1 MADVGIT
8 FRVDAQTDGLKQSA
22 ADFKAFQDQIS
33 SVLGITDP
41 EVAEAY
47 WEEYNSGLEKATKF
61 ADSLSMIQQR
71 NLKNKEKEEGEAIGT
86 RTGSSKAEED
96 TVKPIGWITR
106 AQSTLTGLVRG
117 GSRDAIGTGLNT
129 AESLLGAAAGTP
141 AISAAAGAAITAG
154 MAALGAGIVGNEL
167 SKTYEAVAPALMEA
181 TAALREFG
189 STGKEQS
196 ANFQLLMNDMSKSVS
211 KYGYTVEQ
219 GLSLVTQVARGGAKA
234 GEEKTIVDDVMRISR
249 NIGLASPASELTEL
263 ATLGSR
269 FRQKDALEYAV
280 GGANRV
286 VGSPRLL
293 EQASALSSMFEDVL
307 GQGIEASFKELS
319 STQNWLYRVFG
330 ERAVG
335 QSGASIFSG
344 LSSAVRG
351 STSLSNETDI
361 LKYQAARDL
370 TGGDQLTAL
379 MKLEEGFSQELF
391 EQFQEKISGASKWD
405 KVFLTSKA
413 FGVSL
418 TTASQLV
425 DAPQRAEEVYKS
437 TTAGSGEAMADTSI
451 VKLYGAQESIANQ
464 IRNLGAPLSDIK
476 SAVINKS
483 DEIVAAVL
491 GNEEKLNE
499 KVKFNLNF
507 GTMEKQS
514 WWQPFG
520 AGLSGALSGG
530 WNVVGDALSG
540 NSESETAKNSSWA
553 SIHTLFNANKGKLS
567 QLPEREVKKIN
578 DLEMADNQ
586 PGWSNKELKAVIS
599 VLEKIAKHTGDMS
612 KMELTVT
619 PEMFNQ

>member
-1 MADVGIT
+1 MADIGIN

-33 SVLGITDP
+33 SVLGVADP

-47 WEEYNSGLEKATKF
+47 WQEYNSGLEKAIKF
-61 ADSLSMIQQR
+61 ANDLSLIQQR
-71 NLKNKEKEEGEAIGT
+71 NLKNKKKEAGE
-86 RTGSSKAEED
+86 SDKNEND

-117 GSRDAIGTGLNT
+117 GSKDAVGTGLNT
-129 AESLLGAAAGTP
+129 AEILLGGAAKNTAIGAVAGP
-141 AISAAAGAAITAG
+141 AIAAG
-154 MAALGAGIVGNEL
+154 MAALGAGIMGHEL
-167 SKTYEAVAPALMEA
+167 SKAFEAIAPELMEA
-181 TAALREFG
+181 TAALRLFG

-196 ANFQLLMNDMSKSVS
+196 ANFQILMNDMSKSVT

-219 GLSLVTQVARGGAKA
+219 GLSLATQVARGGAKA

-280 GGANRV
+280 GGANNV

-418 TTASQLV
+418 TTANQLV
-425 DAPQRAEEVYKS
+425 DTPQGAEEIYKA
-437 TTAGSGEAMADTSI
+437 TTAGRGQAMADTSM
-451 VKLYGAQESIANQ
+451 VQMYGAQESIANQ
-464 IRNLGAPLSDIK
+464 IRNLGAPLVDIK
-476 SAVINKS
+476 SSVINKG
-483 DEIVAAVL
+483 DDIITAIV
-491 GNEEKLNE
+491 GDEEKLKE
-499 KVKFNLNF
+499 KAKFNLNF
-507 GTMEKQS
+507 GDMKSQS
-514 WWQPFG
+514 WWQTFG
-520 AGLSGALSGG
+520 ASLQGAMGGGWDMLGQAMSGKSGG
-530 WNVVGDALSG
+530 TLDTALNWSRV
-540 NSESETAKNSSWA
+540 NE
-553 SIHTLFNANKGKLS
+553 LFSANKAKLS
-567 QLPEREVKKIN
+567 NLPYEAAKKVN
-578 DLEMADNQ
+578 DIELSDSV
-586 PGWSNKELKAVIS
+586 PGWSNRELTAVIS
-599 VLEKIAKHTGDMS
+599 VLEKIAKYTGDMS
-612 KMELTVT
+612 KMELTIT